1 MYAYTKRPKLHPFNM
16 IMEPHKLSKEKWD
29 KKWQFFAGRGAMKI
43 AIWEVSRSNVT
54 AVTEQYFFI
63 YLPQK
68 VPK

>member
-1 MYAYTKRPKLHPFNM
+1 M